1 MILNTLMWCLL
12 MVINTSPNKTLME
25 RSTPLNPS
33 EMIRPSNLK
42 LGDTVAVIATASI
55 LKQDA
60 EVIQKTKTL
69 LTSWGLNVVFGNHLE
84 TKSHHFAGT
93 DAQRTSDLQWALDH
107 PNIKAIWCARGGYGT
122 LRIID
127 NLDFEG
133 FKTHPKW
140 VVGYSDVTVLHNT
153 LNNLGYESLHAM
165 MCINLTEDSEAIKPS
180 IETLKNALFGQL
192 KSYEIDSHSENK
204 TGKASGQL
212 VGGNLS
218 LLTAALGSN
227 TSIDTLGKIIFIEE
241 IGEYKYHI
249 DRQFQSLKRAGYFDH
264 CTAVIIGNMS
274 KLETNTPAWGQSIEA
289 LILEVLNDRNIP
301 VVFGFPA
308 GHELENRALYFGR
321 SIQIEVTKLKTRVLF

>member
-25 RSTPLNPS
+25 RSTPLNSS

-133 FKTHPKW
+133 EMAVIMGEAGKHIKPEDALKHI
-140 VVGYSDVTVLHNT
+140 VGYSCYN
-153 LNNLGYESLHAM
+153 ESTIRDWQRHTRQFGM
-165 MCINLTEDSEAIKPS
+165 G
-180 IETLKNALFGQL
+180 KNF
-192 KSYEIDSHSENK
+192 EK
-204 TGKASGQL
+204 TGSFGPHMVLAEDIKDYKELTLETRLNGEVMQNAKLSQLIFDIPILISYVSKAM
-212 VGGNLS
+212 
-218 LLTAALGSN
+218 AW
-227 TSIDTLGKIIFIEE
+227 
-241 IGEYKYHI
+241 
-249 DRQFQSLKRAGYFDH
+249 RAGDVLV
-264 CTAVIIGNMS
+264 TG
-274 KLETNTPAWGQSIEA
+274 TPGG
-289 LILEVLNDRNIP
+289 VGFKRNP
-301 VVFGFPA
+301 SVFMKPGDKV
-308 GHELENRALYFGR
+308 E
-321 SIQIEVTKLKTRVLF
+321 IEVTQIGVLSNTIKDEIV